1 MRHRLIEALRQQ
13 IAHWERPRAPQ
24 EALVSS
30 GAKALDQLLPGGGF
44 HRGTLVEWLAAG
56 EGCGAAS
63 LALVAAREAC
73 RDAGA
78 LVVLDR
84 TGEFYPPAA
93 AGLGIEPQGL
103 MIVRTAN
110 EADHAWALDQALRCP
125 AVGAVVAWPHP
136 EGTRLAT
143 KTFRRLQL
151 AAEQGGSLGLLIRP
165 EQVRHEPSWAD
176 VRLWVEA
183 VVSCQLSVVRDADNR
198 QLTTDNCQLTTDNFF
213 RFLRVQLLRSRGGAS
228 GGSVE
233 VEIGNETHTVHLASQ
248 LAAAADRRR
257 AAGA

>member
-63 LALVAAREAC
+63 LALLAAREAC

-103 MIVRTAN
+103 MVVRAAN
-110 EADHAWALDQALRCP
+110 EADHAWALDQALR
-125 AVGAVVAWPHP
+125 
-136 EGTRLAT
+136 
-143 KTFRRLQL
+143 
-151 AAEQGGSLGLLIRP
+151 
-165 EQVRHEPSWAD
+165 
-176 VRLWVEA
+176 
-183 VVSCQLSVVRDADNR
+183 
-198 QLTTDNCQLTTDNFF
+198 
-213 RFLRVQLLRSRGGAS
+213 
-228 GGSVE
+228 
-233 VEIGNETHTVHLASQ
+233 
-248 LAAAADRRR
+248 
-257 AAGA
+257 